1 MQQLITRIKKI
12 ENEQRRR
19 SQHPLKRYNA
29 GAKVHAKQMAFH
41 KCQLRNRWVFGGN
54 RSGKT
59 ECGAVETV
67 WLARGIHPF
76 RPNRKDVNCWVVSLS
91 QNVQREVAQQKVLYY
106 LDRSWIKQIVMA
118 QGKQG
123 APQHGVIDYLL
134 IENVFGGTSKI
145 AFKSCEQG
153 REKFQGA
160 SLDFVW
166 FDEEPPFD
174 VYQECRMRVLDRC
187 GEIFGTMT
195 PLKGLTWVYD
205 EIFCNRSGS
214 SETWCT
220 FMEWGD
226 NPFLD
231 KKEVALMTS
240 TLSSDELESRRYGH
254 FRSSSGLVYGEF
266 DENVHVIAPFQVPT
280 EWMDKLSIDPGLNN
294 PLSCHWYA
302 VDDDG
307 NVYVVAEHYQ
317 AGKEVAFHAEKIK
330 QISQKLGWPT
340 DKFGNLVA
348 LMDSAGNQKTLSGT
362 QSVAELFRQQGIAVS
377 TQVNKDVTYG
387 INVVKS
393 YLKTANGTTKLY
405 VFKTCSHLIQ
415 EIKGYFWGEND
426 RPVKRNDHA
435 MDELRYYLCSVA
447 NQPRKVVQKSFIQ
460 KDKERLYRQ
469 LQRRG
474 PL

>member
-1 MQQLITRIKKI
+1 MQQIISRIKQI

-29 GAKVHAKQMAFH
+29 GKKVHHKQLQFH
-41 KCQLRNRWVFGGN
+41 KCLLRNRWVFGGN

-106 LDRSWIKQIVMA
+106 LDKSWIKQVVMA

-123 APQHGVIDYLL
+123 SPQHGVIDYLL

-166 FDEEPPFD
+166 FDEEPPLD
-174 VYQECRMRVLDRC
+174 IYQECRMRVLDRQ

-205 EIFCNRSGS
+205 EIFCNRSGNDQ
-214 SETWCT
+214 TWCI
-220 FMEWGD
+220 FMEWAD
-226 NPFLD
+226 NPYLD
-231 KKEVALMTS
+231 KKEIELMTS
-240 TLSSDELESRRYGH
+240 TLSIDELESRRYGK

-266 DENVHVIAPFQVPT
+266 DENVHVIDPFEVPT
-280 EWMDKLSIDPGLNN
+280 DWMDKLSIDPGLHN

-302 VDDDG
+302 TDPDG

-317 AGKEVAFHAEKIK
+317 AGKDVAYHADKIK
-330 QISQKLGWPT
+330 QISTKLGWHT

-362 QSVAELFRQQGIAVS
+362 KSVAELFRLHGLNVS
-377 TQVNKDVTYG
+377 TQVNKDMSYG

-393 YLKTANGTTKLY
+393 YLKAADGTSKLY
-405 VFKTCSHLIQ
+405 IFRTCSQLIQ

-435 MDELRYYLCSVA
+435 MDELRYYLCSLSA
-447 NQPRKVVQKSFIQ
+447 QPKKAVEKTFIQ

-469 LQRRG
+469 LQRSARQ
-474 PL
+474 